1 MRYKHIR
8 VVLVGALLLAGLAL
22 QAWSQDR
29 PEDKLLREA
38 KLQIFDGKWAPALD
52 NLNKLLRQYGESP
65 AAAQALFYKAEC
77 LSKMS
82 GRENEALQAY
92 RDYLK
97 NGDRN
102 KSLVEKAEVSLI
114 DIALSLS
121 TKGDPSA
128 LREVEDRLQSP
139 DKDIQYYAALQ
150 LSKCRDRSKAAKSVP
165 ILLRIIRSEKDTD
178 LTDLAKIALMRVD
191 PKALENLDRRSEDH
205 GARVLRI
212 QIMERGSSRLDISI
226 PMALADLA
234 LAAISDRDRDM
245 MRAKGYDLDKIFSDL
260 EKYRGS
266 LIEIKDPDSNTAI
279 KIWIDFK

>member
-1 MRYKHIR
+1 VRYKYTR
-8 VVLVGALLLAGLAL
+8 VVIVGALLLAGLAL

-29 PEDKLLREA
+29 PEDKLLQEA

-77 LSKMS
+77 LSKVS

-97 NGDRN
+97 NGDQN
-102 KSLVEKAEVSLI
+102 KSLAEKAEVSLI
-114 DIALSLS
+114 DIALRLS
-121 TKGDPSA
+121 AKGDASA

-165 ILLRIIRSEKDTD
+165 ILQRIIRSEKDTD

-191 PKALENLDRRSEDH
+191 PKALENLDRRSEDRH
-205 GARVLRI
+205 ARVLRI
-212 QIMERGSSRLDISI
+212 QIIEHGTSRLDISI

-234 LAAISDRDRDM
+234 LAAISDKDRDM
-245 MRAKGYDLDKIFSDL
+245 MRARGYDLDKIFSDL
-260 EKYRGS
+260 DKYRGS
-266 LIEIKDPDSNTAI
+266 IIEIKDPDSNTAI